1 MTSPAAARLR
11 ATTMLLTLLTLGVSA
26 QHSMTTT
33 IRGQTDRDS
42 EIILETKA
50 PQQLPPQLA
59 YVREPEELDGYQALD
74 STKHLREPSS
84 SYLERLLLTEELD
97 KRASMRGF
105 QGMRG
110 KKSVDPTSSFL
121 AGYSSPEEL
130 QQYYE
135 AYEHEKRAPMGFQ
148 GMRGK
153 KSSADLEED
162 AYYKRAPM
170 GFQGMR
176 GKKSAIEEVL
186 EELEKRAMMGGF
198 QGMRGKKSPEP
209 SVWNKRA
216 PMGFQGMRGRKSSFL
231 DELDELEKRALLG
244 FHGMRGKKN
253 GVAELAYEPADMDGY
268 VEKRPMMMGFHGM
281 RGKRSASFY
290 GVGERYEKR
299 SPYRFFGTRG
309 KKNPRWEMRGKFVG
323 VRGKK
328 WSLAPRMPY
337 DELLRH

>member
-1 MTSPAAARLR
+1 MTSTAAARPR
-11 ATTMLLTLLTLGVSA
+11 ATTMLLTLLTISVSA
-26 QHSMTTT
+26 QHSTTT
-33 IRGQTDRDS
+33 ISGQTDRDS
-42 EIILETKA
+42 MMLETKA

-59 YVREPEELDGYQALD
+59 YVRDPEELDGYQRLEASQALE
-74 STKHLREPSS
+74 STKHLREPAS
-84 SYLERLLLTEELD
+84 SYLERILLTEELD

-110 KKSVDPTSSFL
+110 KKSVDPSAFL
-121 AGYSSPEEL
+121 GGYSSPEEV
-130 QQYYE
+130 QQYYD
-135 AYEHEKRAPMGFQ
+135 AYEYEKRAPMGFQ

-153 KSSADLEED
+153 KSSAAEDED

-176 GKKSAIEEVL
+176 GKKSLEEVL
-186 EELEKRAMMGGF
+186 DELEKRAMMGGF
-198 QGMRGKKSPEP
+198 QGMRGKKSPDP
-209 SVWNKRA
+209 SEWNKRA

-253 GVAELAYEPADMDGY
+253 DGELVYEPVDMDGY

-290 GVGERYEKR
+290 GQRYEKR

-328 WSLAPRMPY
+328 WSLTPRMPY